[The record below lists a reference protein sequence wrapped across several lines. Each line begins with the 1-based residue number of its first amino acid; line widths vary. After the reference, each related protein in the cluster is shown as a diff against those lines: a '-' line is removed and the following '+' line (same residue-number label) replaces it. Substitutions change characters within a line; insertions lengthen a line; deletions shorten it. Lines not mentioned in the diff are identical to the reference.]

1 MKDKVVIITGASSGI
16 GKALAYEFSM
26 HGSKVVLGARN
37 DNKLAEIAN
46 DITQKGGEVIFVKTD
61 VSLET
66 DCKKLIDAAITGFG
80 KIDILINNAGI
91 SMRALFED
99 ADLSV
104 IKKLMDV
111 NFWGTVFCTKFAL
124 PQILKNKGSIV
135 GVSSIAG
142 IKALPARTGYSASK
156 YAIRGFLEALRIEN
170 LKKGIHILIAYPGFT
185 ATNIRNTSL
194 SADGT
199 PQGESPRNEDDMMSS
214 EEVAKYIYSA
224 VLKRKNK
231 IVLTKEG
238 KMLRVI
244 NKFFPTELLDKII
257 YKDMSKELNSPLD

>member
-16 GKALAYEFSM
+16 GRALAYEFSLN
-26 HGSKVVLGARN
+26 GSKVVMGARN
-37 DNKLAEIAN
+37 DSKLAEIVD
-46 DITQKGGEVIFVKTD
+46 DITQKGGEIVFIKTD
-61 VSLET
+61 VSLEA
-66 DCKKLIDAAITGFG
+66 DCKKLIDKAISTFG

-111 NFWGTVFCTKFAL
+111 NFWGTVYCTKFAL
-124 PQILKNKGSIV
+124 PQILKHKGSIV

-156 YAIRGFLEALRIEN
+156 YAMCGFLEALRIEN

-199 PQGESPRNEDDMMSS
+199 PQGESPRNEDAMMTAA
-214 EEVAKYIYSA
+214 EVAKHIYGA
-224 VLKRKNK
+224 IVKRKNK

-244 NKFFPTELLDKII
+244 NKFFPAELLDKII
-257 YKDMSKELNSPLD
+257 YKDMSKEINSPLN